1 MAMKITV
8 AGKLVETVIE
18 DDFLHLYIR
27 YEGLTYRVSTR
38 DNGKKRLRERG
49 ILIGD
54 PVVCFCYE
62 EEIDKKKYILLKEI
76 VNNKL

>member
-8 AGKLVETVIE
+8 AGKLIETKT
-18 DDFLHLYIR
+18 DGDFLHLFIR
-27 YEGLTYRVSTR
+27 FEGETYRVSTR
-38 DNGKKRLRERG
+38 DNGIKRLRERG

-62 EEIDKKKYILLKEI
+62 GEVDGKKYILLKEI

>member
-8 AGKLVETVIE
+8 AGKLVETKPE
-18 DDFLHLYIR
+18 KEFLHLFIR
-27 YEGLTYRVSTR
+27 FEGETYRVSTR
-38 DNGKKRLRERG
+38 DNGNKRLRERG

-62 EEIDKKKYILLKEI
+62 GEVDGKKYILLKEI
-76 VNNKL
+76 INNKL